1 MTARA
6 NLNDLARDITLQE
19 GLDSKQNIGDVKE
32 ILALLGIRWRNM
44 PLEEA
49 MIEINCLIS
58 RGGKLSDHKKKML
71 KEAMDDDG

>member
-1 MTARA
+1 MTVRA

-19 GLDSKQNIGDVKE
+19 GLDSNQNIGDVKE
-32 ILALLGIRWRNM
+32 VLALLGIRWRNM

-49 MIEINCLIS
+49 MIEINCLIA

-71 KEAMDDDG
+71 KEAIDDEE